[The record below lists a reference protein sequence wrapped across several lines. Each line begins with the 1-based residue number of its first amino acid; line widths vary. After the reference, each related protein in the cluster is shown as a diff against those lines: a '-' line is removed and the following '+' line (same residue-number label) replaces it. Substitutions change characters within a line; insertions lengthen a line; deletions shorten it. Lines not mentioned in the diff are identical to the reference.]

1 MILKNKFLDERKL
14 EIYEEDLVNDTEI
27 LVLVVYCVRRDD
39 SAIWEMPSPQIFNP
53 SLYAKYKDKYDE
65 QVTAFRN
72 DCVGVSDAS
81 LIENRFLVLEEEME
95 IMQTAFDEF
104 LLSGLALE

>member
-1 MILKNKFLDERKL
+1 MIIKNKFLDERKL

-39 SAIWEMPSPQIFNP
+39 SAIWEMPSPQIFNS
-53 SLYAKYKDKYDE
+53 SLYEKYKDKYDE

-72 DCVGVSDAS
+72 DCVGVSDVS

>member
-1 MILKNKFLDERKL
+1 MKIKNSFLDERKL

-39 SAIWEMPSPQIFNP
+39 NVWEMPSPQIFNS

-72 DCVGVSDAS
+72 DCAGVSDVS
-81 LIENRFLVLEEEME
+81 LIENRFTNIEEQME
-95 IMQTAFDEF
+95 IMQDAFDE
-104 LLSGLALE
+104 LLFMGVM

>member
-1 MILKNKFLDERKL
+1 
-14 EIYEEDLVNDTEI
+14 
-27 LVLVVYCVRRDD
+27 
-39 SAIWEMPSPQIFNP
+39 MPSPQIFNS

-81 LIENRFLVLEEEME
+81 LIENRFSVLEEEME

>member
-39 SAIWEMPSPQIFNP
+39 SAIWEMPSPQIFNS
-53 SLYAKYKDKYDE
+53 SLYEKYKDKYDE

>member
-1 MILKNKFLDERKL
+1 MIIKNKFLDERKL

-39 SAIWEMPSPQIFNP
+39 SAIWEMPSPQIFNS
-53 SLYAKYKDKYDE
+53 SLYVKYKDKYDE

>member
-1 MILKNKFLDERKL
+1 MIIKNKFLDERKL

-39 SAIWEMPSPQIFNP
+39 SAIWEMPSPQIFNS

-72 DCVGVSDAS
+72 DCAGVSDAS

>member
-1 MILKNKFLDERKL
+1 MIIKNSFLDERKL

-39 SAIWEMPSPQIFNP
+39 SAIWEMPSPQIFNS
-53 SLYAKYKDKYDE
+53 SLYEKYKDKYDE

-72 DCVGVSDAS
+72 DCSGVSDAS

>member
-1 MILKNKFLDERKL
+1 MIIKNKFLDERKL

-39 SAIWEMPSPQIFNP
+39 SAIWEMPSPQIFNS

-72 DCVGVSDAS
+72 DCAGISDAS
-81 LIENRFLVLEEEME
+81 LIENRFTNLEEQME
-95 IMQTAFDEF
+95 IMQDAFDE
-104 LLSGLALE
+104 LLFMEVL

>member
-1 MILKNKFLDERKL
+1 MIIKNKFLDERKL

-27 LVLVVYCVRRDD
+27 LVLVVYCVRRDN
-39 SAIWEMPSPQIFNP
+39 SSVWEMPSPQIFNS
-53 SLYAKYKDKYDE
+53 SLYEKYKDKYDE

-72 DCVGVSDAS
+72 DCSGVSDAS

>member
-1 MILKNKFLDERKL
+1 MKIKNSFLDERKL

-39 SAIWEMPSPQIFNP
+39 NVWEMPSPQICNS

-72 DCVGVSDAS
+72 DCAGVSDAS
-81 LIENRFLVLEEEME
+81 LIENRFTNIEEQME
-95 IMQTAFDEF
+95 IMQDAFDE
-104 LLSGLALE
+104 LLFMGVM

>member
-1 MILKNKFLDERKL
+1 MIIKNKFLDERKL

-39 SAIWEMPSPQIFNP
+39 SAIWEMPSPQIFNS

-81 LIENRFLVLEEEME
+81 LIENRFSVLEEEME

>member
-1 MILKNKFLDERKL
+1 MIIKNKFLDERKL

-39 SAIWEMPSPQIFNP
+39 SAIWEMPSPQIFNS
-53 SLYAKYKDKYDE
+53 SLYEKYKEKYDE

-81 LIENRFLVLEEEME
+81 LIENRFSVLEEEME